1 MQSISSSN
9 IKKLPLVL
17 LISVLSACS
26 SQPAMPETQQPL
38 DAPQWQT
45 TKPESVQLQ
54 VSDQTNDQAEN
65 SENKQLVGWWQSWQ
79 DPILNELLE
88 QVLHNNPSLNSAGIN
103 YQIALLQ
110 AGISTAAYRPRGSAS
125 AGVSESGNEKDH
137 NTSYNVGLNVSWELD
152 LWGTRRA
159 ERAKAKAT
167 SERNLSELHAA
178 QVSLIAQVVQTY
190 VNLRNAQQNKQLAQQ
205 AIALRQQ
212 SYDLARWQQSAG
224 LTTELQQAQALTLL
238 KQTEASLPPHERA
251 ELEAIQQLQALAGG
265 DLSAVLTE
273 LKALDELPQASE
285 LPLVISADVLRQRP
299 DVQAKELT
307 IKEQNEAIVLARHAR
322 YPSFALS
329 GSISSKSQNVAD
341 LFSADTVVASLAA
354 NLSYLLFDGG
364 QLRQN
369 VKIQK
374 LRLEQSLENYR
385 AILLTAEQEVTGAL
399 TALDSNQRQQ
409 TSFQQAMESAELAA
423 NLAKMQYDYGLLNFS
438 ELLDAQT
445 ALLNSRSS
453 LLSNQAAVLNSWV
466 QLYRSIGGGWQGLAL
481 PSLASTTGTKS
492 E

>member
-9 IKKLPLVL
+9 IKKLPLAL
-17 LISVLSACS
+17 LVSALSACS
-26 SQPAMPETQQPL
+26 SQPTMPEIQQPTQ
-38 DAPQWQT
+38 ATQWQT
-45 TKPESVQLQ
+45 THSESIELQSKDNNQTEESESQQLI
-54 VSDQTNDQAEN
+54 
-65 SENKQLVGWWQSWQ
+65 GWWQSWQ
-79 DPILNELLE
+79 DPVLNELLE
-88 QVLHNNPSLNSAGIN
+88 KVLQNNPSLNSAGIN

-125 AGVSESGNEKDH
+125 AGVSDPNIEKDN
-137 NTSYNVGLNVSWELD
+137 NTIHSVGLNVSWELD

-190 VNLRNAQQNKQLAQQ
+190 VSLRNAQQNKQLVEQ
-205 AIALRQQ
+205 AIELRQQ
-212 SYDLARWQQSAG
+212 SYDLARWQHDAG

-238 KQTEASLPPHERA
+238 KQTESSLPPQQRA

-265 DLSAVLTE
+265 DISTLLAD
-273 LKALDELPQASE
+273 LKAINELPQASE
-285 LPLVISADVLRQRP
+285 LPLEINAEVLRQRP
-299 DVQAKELT
+299 DVQAKELA

-329 GSISSKSQNVAD
+329 GSITSRSQDVSD
-341 LFSADTVVASLAA
+341 LFSADSVVASLAA

-364 QLRQN
+364 VLRQN
-369 VKIQK
+369 IKVQK

-385 AILLTAEQEVTGAL
+385 SALLTAEQEVTGAL

-409 TSFQQAMESAELAA
+409 TSFQQALSSAELAA
-423 NLAKMQYDYGLLNFS
+423 SLANMQYEYGLLSFTD
-438 ELLDAQT
+438 LLDAQT
-445 ALLNSRSS
+445 SLLNSRTS
-453 LLSNQAAVLNSWV
+453 LLNNQTAVLNSWV
-466 QLYRSIGGGWQGLAL
+466 QLYRSMGGGWQGLEL
-481 PSLASTTGTKS
+481 PPLASTTGTES

>member
-9 IKKLPLVL
+9 IKKLPLAL
-17 LISVLSACS
+17 LVSALSACS
-26 SQPAMPETQQPL
+26 SQPTMPEIQQPTQ
-38 DAPQWQT
+38 ATQWQT
-45 TKPESVQLQ
+45 THSESIELQSKDNNQTEESESQQLI
-54 VSDQTNDQAEN
+54 
-65 SENKQLVGWWQSWQ
+65 GWWQSWQ
-79 DPILNELLE
+79 DPVLNELLE
-88 QVLHNNPSLNSAGIN
+88 KVLQNNPSLNSAGIN

-125 AGVSESGNEKDH
+125 AGVSDPNIEKDN
-137 NTSYNVGLNVSWELD
+137 NTIHSVGLNVSWELD

-190 VNLRNAQQNKQLAQQ
+190 VNLRNAQQNKQLVEQ
-205 AIALRQQ
+205 AIELRQQ
-212 SYDLARWQQSAG
+212 SYDLARWQHDAG

-238 KQTEASLPPHERA
+238 KQTEASLPSQQRA

-265 DLSAVLTE
+265 DISTLLAD
-273 LKALDELPQASE
+273 LKAINELPQASE
-285 LPLVISADVLRQRP
+285 LPLEINAEVLRQRP
-299 DVQAKELT
+299 DVQAKELA

-329 GSISSKSQNVAD
+329 GSITSRSQDVSD
-341 LFSADTVVASLAA
+341 LFSADSVVASLAA

-364 QLRQN
+364 VLRQN
-369 VKIQK
+369 IKVQK

-385 AILLTAEQEVTGAL
+385 SALLTAEQEVTGAL

-409 TSFQQAMESAELAA
+409 TSFQQALSSAELAA
-423 NLAKMQYDYGLLNFS
+423 SLANMQYEYGLLSFTD
-438 ELLDAQT
+438 LLDAQT
-445 ALLNSRSS
+445 SLLNSRTS
-453 LLSNQAAVLNSWV
+453 LLNNQTAVLNSWV
-466 QLYRSIGGGWQGLAL
+466 QLYRSMGGGWQGLEL
-481 PSLASTTGTKS
+481 PPLASTTGTES

>member
-9 IKKLPLVL
+9 IKKLPLAL
-17 LISVLSACS
+17 LVSALSACS
-26 SQPAMPETQQPL
+26 SQPTMPEIQQPTQ
-38 DAPQWQT
+38 ATRWQT
-45 TKPESVQLQ
+45 THSESIELQSKDNNQTEESESQQLI
-54 VSDQTNDQAEN
+54 
-65 SENKQLVGWWQSWQ
+65 GWWQSWQ
-79 DPILNELLE
+79 DPVLNELLE
-88 QVLHNNPSLNSAGIN
+88 KVLQNNPSLNSAGIN

-125 AGVSESGNEKDH
+125 AGVSDPNIEKDN
-137 NTSYNVGLNVSWELD
+137 NTIHSVGLNVSWELD

-190 VNLRNAQQNKQLAQQ
+190 VSLRNAQQNKQLVEQ
-205 AIALRQQ
+205 AIELRQQ
-212 SYDLARWQQSAG
+212 SYDLARWQHDAG

-238 KQTEASLPPHERA
+238 KQTEASLPPQQRA

-265 DLSAVLTE
+265 DISTLLAD
-273 LKALDELPQASE
+273 LKAINELPQASE
-285 LPLVISADVLRQRP
+285 LPLEINAEVLRQRP
-299 DVQAKELT
+299 DVQAKELA

-322 YPSFALS
+322 YPSFTLS
-329 GSISSKSQNVAD
+329 GSITSRSQDVSD
-341 LFSADTVVASLAA
+341 LFSADSVVASLAA

-364 QLRQN
+364 VLRQN
-369 VKIQK
+369 IKVQK

-385 AILLTAEQEVTGAL
+385 SALLTAEQEVTGAL

-409 TSFQQAMESAELAA
+409 TSFQQALSSAELAA
-423 NLAKMQYDYGLLNFS
+423 SLANMQYEYGLLSFTD
-438 ELLDAQT
+438 LLDAQT
-445 ALLNSRSS
+445 SLLNSRTS
-453 LLSNQAAVLNSWV
+453 LLNNQTAVLNSWV
-466 QLYRSIGGGWQGLAL
+466 QLYRSMGGGWQGLEL
-481 PSLASTTGTKS
+481 PPLASTTGTES

>member
-9 IKKLPLVL
+9 IKKLPLAL
-17 LISVLSACS
+17 LVSALSACS
-26 SQPAMPETQQPL
+26 SQPTMPEIQQPTQ
-38 DAPQWQT
+38 ATQWQT
-45 TKPESVQLQ
+45 THSESIELQSKDNNQTEESESQQLI
-54 VSDQTNDQAEN
+54 
-65 SENKQLVGWWQSWQ
+65 GWWQSWQ
-79 DPILNELLE
+79 DPVLNELLE
-88 QVLHNNPSLNSAGIN
+88 KVLQNNPSLNSAGIN

-125 AGVSESGNEKDH
+125 AGVSDPNIEKDN
-137 NTSYNVGLNVSWELD
+137 NTMHSVGLNVSWELD

-190 VNLRNAQQNKQLAQQ
+190 VNLRNAQQNTQLVEQ
-205 AIALRQQ
+205 AIELRQQ
-212 SYDLARWQQSAG
+212 SYDLARWQHDAG

-238 KQTEASLPPHERA
+238 KQTESSLPPQQRA

-265 DLSAVLTE
+265 DISTLLAD
-273 LKALDELPQASE
+273 LKAINELPQASE
-285 LPLVISADVLRQRP
+285 LPLEINAEVLRQRP
-299 DVQAKELT
+299 DVQAKELA

-329 GSISSKSQNVAD
+329 GSITSRSQDVSD
-341 LFSADTVVASLAA
+341 LFSADSVVASLAA

-364 QLRQN
+364 VLRQN
-369 VKIQK
+369 IKVQK

-385 AILLTAEQEVTGAL
+385 SALLTAEQEVTGAL

-409 TSFQQAMESAELAA
+409 TSFQQALSSAELAA
-423 NLAKMQYDYGLLNFS
+423 SLANMQYEYGLLSFTD
-438 ELLDAQT
+438 LLDAQT
-445 ALLNSRSS
+445 SLLNSRTS
-453 LLSNQAAVLNSWV
+453 LLNNQTAVLNSWV
-466 QLYRSIGGGWQGLAL
+466 QLYRSMGGGWQGLEL
-481 PSLASTTGTKS
+481 PPLASTTGTES